1 MIGLMFASSR
11 RQVSPDQAAA
21 IRRALNDMPT
31 DQRPLLVG
39 IFVNADAED
48 ILTVA
53 DYCGLDII
61 QLSGDEP
68 PDMTEGLGE
77 RNIIKAVRLK
87 GERAEELWLQRPL
100 YDHHSPKIRLM
111 VDAHV
116 VGSYGGAGVMADWE
130 QAAALAQSMPIIL
143 AGGLSP
149 DNVQDAIHKVRPWGV
164 DVSSGVETDGVKDS
178 QKIRLFIAAVRSV
191 RLNILP

>member
-143 AGGLSP
+143 AGGQSP

>member
-31 DQRPLLVG
+31 DQRSLLVG

>member
-1 MIGLMFASSR
+1 MFASSR

>member
-164 DVSSGVETDGVKDS
+164 DVSSGVELS
-178 QKIRLFIAAVRSV
+178 LIHI
-191 RLNILP
+191 